1 MFVLARGTTYCV
13 SPATGKCGRIKVRK
27 AYLLLLTV
35 VILILFSG
43 SWVLSKEVVGS
54 VSPFLATGVRLFFTT
69 MVLWIW
75 LLCSEGRRSS
85 FYLTSAGVAKFA
97 VLSIFGFSV
106 YFISTFEALKDLKAS
121 ELTMLLSS
129 IPAFTYVLGVLFG
142 VLSFS
147 WLKFF
152 GVLVVTLGGVMFNMG
167 PGVSFGGIQGIAFAF
182 LGALSYSVYGLL
194 SRAWLGRDSIVVS
207 VSWITLM
214 SFVSFLPFLLVH
226 HDSLVGL
233 SWNDVVKLFVLG
245 GLLSAPVYVLYQK
258 VLSVGG
264 VVYANS
270 VGLLAPCVVV
280 VSEWVLGGD
289 VLMDGGRLVWMMVTM
304 LGVFLLYVDASRF
317 FDRMFRGD
325 RGGNGIL

>member
-1 MFVLARGTTYCV
+1 MLSV
-13 SPATGKCGRIKVRK
+13 TGNCGKVKMRK
-27 AYLLLLTV
+27 AYLLLLTA

-54 VSPFLATGVRLFFTT
+54 VSPVLATGVRLLFTT
-69 MVLWIW
+69 TVLWLW
-75 LLCSEGRRSS
+75 VFCSEGRRGS
-85 FYLTSAGVAKFA
+85 FHLRRGRAVRFA
-97 VLSIFGFSV
+97 VLSIFGFSA

-129 IPAFTYVLGVLFG
+129 IPGFTYVLGVLFG

-147 WLKFF
+147 WLRFF
-152 GVLVVTLGGVMFNMG
+152 GVLVVTLGGVMFNG
-167 PGVSFGGIQGIAFAF
+167 SPGAGFGGVQGIAFAF

-194 SRAWLGRDSIVVS
+194 SRVWLERDSIVVS
-207 VSWITLM
+207 VAWITLM
-214 SFVSFLPFLLVH
+214 SFVSFIPFVLAH
-226 HDSLVGL
+226 HDSLMGL
-233 SWNDVVKLFVLG
+233 AMDDVVKLFVLG

-280 VSEWVLGGD
+280 ASEWALGED
-289 VLMDGGRLVWMMVTM
+289 VLMDGGRLIWMMVTM
-304 LGVFLLYVDASRF
+304 LGIFLLYVDASGL
-317 FDRMFRGD
+317 FDRVFRGG
-325 RGGNGIL
+325 RGGN

>member
-1 MFVLARGTTYCV
+1 M
-13 SPATGKCGRIKVRK
+13 RK
-27 AYLLLLTV
+27 AYLLLLTA

-54 VSPFLATGVRLFFTT
+54 VSPVLATGVRLLFTT
-69 MVLWIW
+69 TVLWLW
-75 LLCSEGRRSS
+75 VFCSEGRRGS
-85 FYLTSAGVAKFA
+85 FHLRRGRAVRFA
-97 VLSIFGFSV
+97 VLSIFGFSA

-129 IPAFTYVLGVLFG
+129 IPGFTYVLGVLFG

-147 WLKFF
+147 WLRFF
-152 GVLVVTLGGVMFNMG
+152 GVLVVTLGGVMFNG
-167 PGVSFGGIQGIAFAF
+167 SPGAGFGAF

-194 SRAWLGRDSIVVS
+194 SRVWLERDSIVVS
-207 VSWITLM
+207 VAWITLM
-214 SFVSFLPFLLVH
+214 SFVSFIPFVLAH
-226 HDSLVGL
+226 HDSLMGL
-233 SWNDVVKLFVLG
+233 AMDDVVKLFVLG

-280 VSEWVLGGD
+280 ASEWALGED
-289 VLMDGGRLVWMMVTM
+289 VLMDGGRLIWMMVTM
-304 LGVFLLYVDASRF
+304 LGIFLLYVDASGL
-317 FDRMFRGD
+317 FDRVFRGG
-325 RGGNGIL
+325 RGGN

>member
-1 MFVLARGTTYCV
+1 MRSATCCVLSV
-13 SPATGKCGRIKVRK
+13 TGSCGKVKMRK
-27 AYLLLLTV
+27 AYLLLLTA

-54 VSPFLATGVRLFFTT
+54 VSPVLATGVRLLFTT
-69 MVLWIW
+69 MVLWLW
-75 LLCSEGRRSS
+75 VFCSEGRQGS
-85 FYLTSAGVAKFA
+85 FYLRRVFA
-97 VLSIFGFSV
+97 VRFATLSIFGFSA

-129 IPAFTYVLGVLFG
+129 IPGFTYVLGVLFG

-167 PGVSFGGIQGIAFAF
+167 PGMSFGGVQGIAFAF

-194 SRAWLGRDSIVVS
+194 SRIWLGRDSIIVS

-214 SFVSFLPFLLVH
+214 SFVSFVPFMLLH
-226 HDSLVGL
+226 HDSLMGL
-233 SWNDVVKLFVLG
+233 SLDDVVKLFVLG

-258 VLSVGG
+258 VISVGG

-270 VGLLAPCVVV
+270 VGLLAPRVVV
-280 VSEWVLGGD
+280 ASEWALGED
-289 VLMDGGRLVWMMVTM
+289 VLMDGGRLIWMMVTM
-304 LGVFLLYVDASRF
+304 LGIFLLYVDASGF
-317 FDRMFRGD
+317 FDRVFRGD

>member
-1 MFVLARGTTYCV
+1 MLSV
-13 SPATGKCGRIKVRK
+13 TGNCGKVKMRK
-27 AYLLLLTV
+27 VYLLLLTA

-54 VSPFLATGVRLFFTT
+54 VSPVLATGVRLLFTT
-69 MVLWIW
+69 
-75 LLCSEGRRSS
+75 
-85 FYLTSAGVAKFA
+85 T
-97 VLSIFGFSV
+97 VLSIFGFSA

-129 IPAFTYVLGVLFG
+129 IPGFTYVLGVLFG

-147 WLKFF
+147 WLRFF
-152 GVLVVTLGGVMFNMG
+152 GVLVVTLGGVMFNVS
-167 PGVSFGGIQGIAFAF
+167 PGASFGGVQGIAFAF

-194 SRAWLGRDSIVVS
+194 SRVWLERDSIVVS
-207 VSWITLM
+207 VAWITLM
-214 SFVSFLPFLLVH
+214 SFVSFIPFVLAH
-226 HDSLVGL
+226 HDSLMGIAMD
-233 SWNDVVKLFVLG
+233 DVVKLFVLG

-280 VSEWVLGGD
+280 ASEWALGED
-289 VLMDGGRLVWMMVTM
+289 VLMDGGRLIWMMVTM
-304 LGVFLLYVDASRF
+304 LGIFLLYVDASGL
-317 FDRMFRGD
+317 FDRVFRGG
-325 RGGNGIL
+325 RGGN

>member
-1 MFVLARGTTYCV
+1 M
-13 SPATGKCGRIKVRK
+13 RK
-27 AYLLLLTV
+27 ASLLLLTAA
-35 VILILFSG
+35 ILILFSG
-43 SWVLSKEVVGS
+43 SWILSKEVVGS
-54 VSPFLATGVRLFFTT
+54 VPPFLATGVRLFFTT
-69 MVLWIW
+69 MVLWLW

-85 FYLTSAGVAKFA
+85 FYLTSVGVAKFA

-167 PGVSFGGIQGIAFAF
+167 PGVSFGGIQGSAFAF

-280 VSEWVLGGD
+280 VSEWVMGGD

-317 FDRMFRGD
+317 FDLMFRGD

>member
-1 MFVLARGTTYCV
+1 MRKV
-13 SPATGKCGRIKVRK
+13 S
-27 AYLLLLTV
+27 LLLLTAA
-35 VILILFSG
+35 ILILFSG
-43 SWVLSKEVVGS
+43 SWILSKEVVGS
-54 VSPFLATGVRLFFTT
+54 VPPFLATGVRLFFTT

-129 IPAFTYVLGVLFG
+129 IPAFTYVLGVLVG

-167 PGVSFGGIQGIAFAF
+167 PGVSFGGIRGIAFAF

-194 SRAWLGRDSIVVS
+194 SRAWLGRDSIIVS
-207 VSWITLM
+207 VSWITFM

-280 VSEWVLGGD
+280 VSEWVMGGD

-317 FDRMFRGD
+317 FDLMFRGD